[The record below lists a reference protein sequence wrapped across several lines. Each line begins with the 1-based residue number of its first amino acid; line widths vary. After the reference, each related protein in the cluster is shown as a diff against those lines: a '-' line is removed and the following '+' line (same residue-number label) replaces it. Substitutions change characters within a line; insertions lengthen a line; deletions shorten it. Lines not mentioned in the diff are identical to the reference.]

1 MHVAV
6 AMEINRRLLPGL
18 KELLSSLEEKRDQ
31 FKDIIKIGRTHTQV
45 CACMCSFVRIVH
57 AAYCY
62 MVMVVNSFAHSVLV

>member
-45 CACMCSFVRIVH
+45 GVYTQRQCVCVCVCTESYVIVSI
-57 AAYCY
+57 
-62 MVMVVNSFAHSVLV
+62 V